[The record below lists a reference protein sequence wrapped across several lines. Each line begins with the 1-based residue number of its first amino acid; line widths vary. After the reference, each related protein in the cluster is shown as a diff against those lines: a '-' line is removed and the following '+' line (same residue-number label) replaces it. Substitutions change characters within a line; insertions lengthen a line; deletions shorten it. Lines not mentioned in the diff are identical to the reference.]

1 MKVVIHAAYGSTK
14 DVAVYSG
21 LGVQANAIFV
31 IGGKSKRNAEKL
43 ATVRCTSGSI
53 VVVFIKIISHCC
65 FLPLIRHIRRAAG
78 RKQ

>member
-53 VVVFIKIISHCC
+53 VVVFPGNEWKRVLRHSRIIK
-65 FLPLIRHIRRAAG
+65 
-78 RKQ
+78 

>member
-53 VVVFIKIISHCC
+53 VFSLKILSHCC
-65 FLPLIRHIRRAAG
+65 FLPYVIFDALLDENNRL
-78 RKQ
+78 